1 MLVLVVCGAA
11 RILVVLRLGVGC
23 SGFDV
28 WCVVDLHR
36 VVAFAMI
43 LVWAFSLLL
52 LLLFGFWFVVAFS
65 CLIALF

>member
-23 SGFDV
+23 SGFDA

-36 VVAFAMI
+36 VVAFAMV

-52 LLLFGFWFVVAFS
+52 LLLFGFWFAVAFS
-65 CLIALF
+65 CLIVLF